1 LAGPYPHRRTLLLV
15 LLGLAGI
22 LNYADRQIIAVLKP
36 LLQQDLHWSDLDYGR
51 MTSIFQFASAVAFLG
66 AGQLVDRVGW
76 RRANP
81 LAVGSW
87 SLAAMGHA
95 FAHTLGQFTG
105 VRIALGA
112 TEALGTPTV
121 IKTAAVLFEAKDR
134 SLAMGVM
141 NMTNNLGAVLT
152 PLIIPGL
159 ALAVGWRPSFFILGV
174 LGLIWSAGW
183 WLLVKNN
190 EPEEARGPARK
201 IDLLAAARTK
211 TTWGITGAKVMSDQ
225 VWWFLLF
232 WTPDLLH
239 HVFHLGLKEIGLPLA
254 VIYSGAG
261 VGSVAGGYASTRMVR
276 AGMAVGR
283 ARKLALLAC
292 AVLAMP
298 VSLLLLTDNVWI
310 AVGLLGL
317 TLGAHQGYS
326 ANLFALFADVTPH
339 ERVASATSIGSLF
352 GNLGGMAV
360 LQTAGWLLANGY
372 GYAPLLALASVSY
385 LIGLAWLQLLVPKV
399 ELCG

>member
-1 LAGPYPHRRTLLLV
+1 LAAPSRYRRTLLLG
-15 LLGLAGI
+15 LLGLASI

-51 MTSIFQFASAVAFLG
+51 MTSIFQLASAVAFLG
-66 AGQLVDRVGW
+66 AGQLVDRMGW

-121 IKTAAVLFEAKDR
+121 IKTAAVFFEAQDR
-134 SLAMGVM
+134 SLAMGLM
-141 NMTNNLGAVLT
+141 NMANNFGAVIT

-159 ALAVGWRPSFFILGV
+159 ALAVGWRQSFLVLGG

-183 WLLVKNN
+183 WLLVRN
-190 EPEEARGPARK
+190 EPEEPRGPAPR
-201 IDLLAAARTK
+201 IDLLAAAK
-211 TTWGITGAKVMSDQ
+211 AKATWGITGAKVMSDQ

-254 VIYSGAG
+254 VIYAGAG

-276 AGMAVGR
+276 TGMAVGR
-283 ARKLALLAC
+283 ARKLTLLAC
-292 AVLAMP
+292 ALLATP
-298 VSLLLLTDNVWI
+298 VPLLLLTHSVWI
-310 AVGLLGL
+310 AVGLLSL

-326 ANLFALFADVTPH
+326 SNLFALFADVTPH

-360 LQTAGWLLANGY
+360 LQAAGWLLANGY
-372 GYAPLLALASVSY
+372 GYTPLLALASVSY
-385 LIGLAWLQLLVPKV
+385 LMGLAWLQLLVPKV
-399 ELCG
+399 RLCG